1 MIFVTVGTQ
10 IPFDRLIRMVD
21 EIAPQ
26 LNGEEIIAQSCNG
39 DYVPVNFKTEQF
51 IPPARFEQIM
61 NQARLIIAHA
71 GTGSIV
77 GAMQRRKPIVVVPRK
92 ADLGEHRNDHQLATA
107 QYLAKTSSLCVANS
121 AHELLQAVKNE
132 PIPDPLPSA
141 PSPQLI
147 SAIRSIIDN
156 S

>member
-51 IPPARFEQIM
+51 IPPARFEQ
-61 NQARLIIAHA
+61 N
-71 GTGSIV
+71 
-77 GAMQRRKPIVVVPRK
+77 
-92 ADLGEHRNDHQLATA
+92 
-107 QYLAKTSSLCVANS
+107 LAKTSSLCVANS

-147 SAIRSIIDN
+147 SAIRNIIDN